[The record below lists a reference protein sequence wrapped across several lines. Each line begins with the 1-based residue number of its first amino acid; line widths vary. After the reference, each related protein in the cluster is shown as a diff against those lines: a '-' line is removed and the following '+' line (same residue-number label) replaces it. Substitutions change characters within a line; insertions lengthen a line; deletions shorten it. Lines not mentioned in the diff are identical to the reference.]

1 MTLTRPSLRPHE
13 REWLK
18 LSAQERAAWAGFL
31 RTHAQVVR
39 ELDAELEREH
49 GVALTSYDV
58 LVQLSL
64 APEGRRRM
72 ADLADAVLLSRAGM
86 TRLVERLER
95 DGLVEREPG
104 ECDTREVFA
113 CLTERGLD
121 LLGRCTSTHLAGV
134 RTRFLDRLSDRQK
147 QELAAAWDAVLDRQ
161 AAPRR
166 PPT

>member
-1 MTLTRPSLRPHE
+1 MHPHQ

-18 LSAQERAAWAGFL
+18 LSAHERAAWAGFL

-39 ELDAELEREH
+39 ELDAELEGEH
-49 GVALTSYDV
+49 GLSLRSYDV

-95 DGLVEREPG
+95 DGLVEREPC
-104 ECDTREVFA
+104 ERDTRQVFA
-113 CLTERGLD
+113 RLTQRGLD

-134 RTRFLDRLSDRQK
+134 RTRFLDRLSDHQK
-147 QELAAAWDAVLDRQ
+147 QDLAAAWGAILDP
-161 AAPRR
+161 AGHAEEPADVPRGAE
-166 PPT
+166 